1 MTTNNI
7 ISFYIVIDNDLENI
21 PKLASITT
29 DKKII
34 PVAPHPDKPIS
45 SLPILHREKVTHITT
60 LIPKKTKIDGGK
72 INPKIANDSIKIAW
86 KDCIQLKGI
95 INL

>member
-1 MTTNNI
+1 M

-34 PVAPHPDKPIS
+34 PVAPHPDKPTS
-45 SLPILHREKVTHITT
+45 SLPVSYTHLTQQ
-60 LIPKKTKIDGGK
+60 TK
-72 INPKIANDSIKIAW
+72 A
-86 KDCIQLKGI
+86 
-95 INL
+95 

>member
-1 MTTNNI
+1 MIQLYMTTNNI
-7 ISFYIVIDNDLENI
+7 VNFYIVIDLENI

-34 PVAPHPDKPIS
+34 PVAPHPDKSIS
-45 SLPILHREKVTHITT
+45 SLPILQREKVTHITT

-72 INPKIANDSIKIAW
+72 INPKIANASIKIA
-86 KDCIQLKGI
+86 
-95 INL
+95 

>member
-1 MTTNNI
+1 MISGQLYMTTNNI

-45 SLPILHREKVTHITT
+45 SLPILQREKVTHITT
-60 LIPKKTKIDGGK
+60 PIPKKQRLMAARLI
-72 INPKIANDSIKIAW
+72 
-86 KDCIQLKGI
+86 LK
-95 INL
+95 